1 MQVGSLIISMYK
13 LLHIN
18 VYNVVV
24 VFIVFNIQ
32 KQMLTFME
40 IEILLITC

>member
-13 LLHIN
+13 LLHIH
-18 VYNVVV
+18 VYNAVV